1 MYVPQESLN
10 NIFKDK
16 KNAVKAFWKSLPII
30 FTLIVFIMVY
40 IWLCKIIHYAKS
52 EPKNRNKYII
62 AERLKYYEEG
72 EFCEEKYSDFISK
85 GAYET
90 FDLPIKKI
98 KKWAIAEIVL
108 IPLFLILICIGS
120 SCLRKYIEIFIF
132 LAFIDFVLI
141 IVFGFLFTID
151 YSDCNFDEFTEFS
164 RCRYLHK
171 RFRED
176 YDHIYSIKDGFQT
189 PLILIIIIEVTSC
202 FASVADF

>member
-1 MYVPQESLN
+1 MDISSGS
-10 NIFKDK
+10 FKSNFENK
-16 KNAVKAFWKSLPII
+16 KKRIKTFWKSLPII

-40 IWLCKIIHYAKS
+40 IWLCKIIYYAKS

-108 IPLFLILICIGS
+108 IPLFFILICIGT
-120 SCLRKYIEIFIF
+120 CFGKYIEWFIF

-176 YDHIYSIKDGFQT
+176 YDNIYSIKDGFQT

-202 FASVADF
+202 IASVADF